1 MLGTDSRYIAECK
14 KLISVLDE
22 KEFSEVNDVAY
33 LQNGKLFV
41 HLTHPSPGN
50 GHIKNWFLGSGK
62 IGEKKITAIDAIR
75 SFG

>member
-1 MLGTDSRYIAECK
+1 MGTDSRYIAECK
-14 KLISVLDE
+14 KLISVLM
-22 KEFSEVNDVAY
+22 KRIQEVNDVAY

>member
-41 HLTHPSPGN
+41 HLTHPSPGACYQ
-50 GHIKNWFLGSGK
+50 LS
-62 IGEKKITAIDAIR
+62 DR
-75 SFG
+75 